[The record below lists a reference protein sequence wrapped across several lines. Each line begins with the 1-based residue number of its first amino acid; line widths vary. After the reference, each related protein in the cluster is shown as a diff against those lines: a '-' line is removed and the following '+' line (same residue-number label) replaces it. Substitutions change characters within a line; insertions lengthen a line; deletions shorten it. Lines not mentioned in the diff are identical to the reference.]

1 MTTAS
6 LSFALVVVCAS
17 FSLLWFVADPPA
29 SPAAA
34 EEDGCTGAAG
44 GCRAVE
50 TGAVGGSKAGSSS
63 SGSARTDRALGVSP
77 FRGVVFGTEGIV
89 GNFRGAGGLLQPREG
104 GLMLAVGWERDAIK
118 P

>member
-6 LSFALVVVCAS
+6 LSFALVVVGAS
-17 FSLLWFVADPPA
+17 FSLLWFVTDPPG

-50 TGAVGGSKAGSSS
+50 TGAVGGSNAGSSS
-63 SGSARTDRALGVSP
+63 SGSARTDRALAVSP

-89 GNFRGAGGLLQPREG
+89 DNFWGARGWLEPREG
-104 GLMLAVGWERDAIK
+104 GLMLVVGRERDAII